1 MTLLPHKTMSLS
13 EKPAIKT
20 RKKSADTDVLPT
32 ELPLPAG
39 GMNRRFGT
47 GFLLHDVSRLRR
59 TVFDQRVRP
68 YGITRSQWWVLAH
81 LSRARGRP
89 MSQIELARLLD
100 VGKAT
105 LGGLIDRLERS
116 GYVVR
121 GNDTVDRRVKFVNI
135 TPEGEKLISIMEK
148 VGDDVNDSVVAGI
161 SKGDMQVL
169 ERSLAQ
175 MKLNLLELLK
185 DREA

>member
-1 MTLLPHKTMSLS
+1 MNPSTKSSAKSRNKSPSA
-13 EKPAIKT
+13 EPNPVQEVPA
-20 RKKSADTDVLPT
+20 SAS
-32 ELPLPAG
+32 G
-39 GMNRRFGT
+39 RQRFGA

-121 GNDTVDRRVKFVNI
+121 GNDEADRRVKTVSI
-135 TPEGEKLISIMEK
+135 T
-148 VGDDVNDSVVAGI
+148 A
-161 SKGDMQVL
+161 
-169 ERSLAQ
+169 
-175 MKLNLLELLK
+175 
-185 DREA
+185 

>member
-1 MTLLPHKTMSLS
+1 MSQAMS
-13 EKPAIKT
+13 SPTKQSMKSRSKPSSTKQDPVQQT
-20 RKKSADTDVLPT
+20 SSSTGKPRQ
-32 ELPLPAG
+32 
-39 GMNRRFGT
+39 RFGA

-81 LSRARGRP
+81 LSRARGQP

-121 GNDTVDRRVKFVNI
+121 GNDEADRRVKTVAI
-135 TPEGEKLISIMEK
+135 TTEGETLISIMEK
-148 VGDDVNDSVVAGI
+148 VGNELNSSVISGI
-161 SKGDMQVL
+161 PDADMEVF

-175 MKLNLLELLK
+175 MKRNLLELLK
-185 DREA
+185 ERDTV